1 MVRPVIETVAAESST
16 GSGIGCSSSLRPR
29 NRWRIINGPVSLLG
43 WVASPKVADGPKGR
57 VVLVGARR
65 DARQLVRRLGD
76 TGWSGLP
83 IVGFVDAGHRRSS
96 SMRPRSR
103 QIALHSQADPVPVL
117 GSIDHLGQ
125 LVDRVRATHVVM
137 AVSERPNRDSHPP
150 MTQLINSDVAVHWV
164 LVDSGRLDLA
174 TLGVSSALSQS
185 RQRPRSRLRLPAW
198 NASTWARSAKRV
210 MDCSIALGALLLLAP
225 LFALVALLI
234 LVTSGGPIFYT
245 QKRLGQGGRPFHIIK
260 FRSMRSDAEQE
271 TGPIWAS
278 NHDTRCTRIGDWLRH
293 TNIDE
298 LPQLIN
304 VLRGEMSLVGPRPER
319 PNFVA
324 QFQRTIPDYD
334 LRHAVA
340 GGMTGW
346 AQVHGWR
353 GRTSLRKR
361 VQYDLDY
368 IQRWS
373 IGLDLRILL
382 MTVQHVFWGKTT
394 WNEPKRPA
402 KAQD

>member
-1 MVRPVIETVAAESST
+1 
-16 GSGIGCSSSLRPR
+16 
-29 NRWRIINGPVSLLG
+29 
-43 WVASPKVADGPKGR
+43 
-57 VVLVGARR
+57 VLVGARR
-65 DARQLVRRLGD
+65 DARRLVRRLGD
-76 TGWSGLP
+76 AGWSGPP
-83 IVGFVDAGHRRSS
+83 IVGFVDAGHSRSATL
-96 SMRPRSR
+96 RLRNR
-103 QIALHSQADPVPVL
+103 HLALHSQTDPVPVL
-117 GSIDHLGQ
+117 GSIDHLGE

-137 AVSERPNRDSHPP
+137 AVSETPSPNSPPP

-164 LVDSGRLDLA
+164 LVNSGRLDLE
-174 TLGVSSALSQS
+174 TLGVSPPAL
-185 RQRPRSRLRLPAW
+185 RPSERFRLPAW
-198 NASTWARSAKRV
+198 GYQGWARLIKRLI
-210 MDCSIALGALLLLAP
+210 DIAFAAIILLVLAP
-225 LFALVALLI
+225 LFAMIALLI
-234 LVTSGGPIFYT
+234 LVTSGRPIFYT

-260 FRSMRSDAEQE
+260 FRSMRSDAERE

-319 PNFVA
+319 PTFVE

-334 LRHAVA
+334 LRHAVP

-373 IGLDLRILL
+373 VGLDLRILL
-382 MTVQHVFWGKTT
+382 MTVQHVLWGKTT
-394 WNEPKRPA
+394 WNESKRPA
-402 KAQD
+402 KPQV